1 MKTENQ
7 TAKGQYRQTANSTR
21 GKPTIVG
28 PKMTVKRKNNK
39 VYYNWPVQPNKSWE
53 CKDVVLKRMKPN
65 IDGHIRSN
73 RLLYYL
79 NSSLKSY

>member
-1 MKTENQ
+1 
-7 TAKGQYRQTANSTR
+7 
-21 GKPTIVG
+21 
-28 PKMTVKRKNNK
+28 MTVKRKNNK